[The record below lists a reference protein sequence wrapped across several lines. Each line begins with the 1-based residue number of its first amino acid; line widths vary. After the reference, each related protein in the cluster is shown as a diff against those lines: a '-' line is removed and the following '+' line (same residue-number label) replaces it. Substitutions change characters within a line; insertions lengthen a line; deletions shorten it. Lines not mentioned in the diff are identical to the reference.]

1 MASYDASQTTSDYT
15 NKMYG
20 LIAQEV
26 KTAMDTHNITDF
38 AGWHESDNSA
48 DDLQGVSYE
57 MFVMPLIKAV
67 QELSAKN
74 EALLTRI
81 EALEG

>member
-1 MASYDASQTTSDYT
+1 MKFTIEI
-15 NKMYG
+15 KG
-20 LIAQEV
+20 LGTLKDILDNMDEV
-26 KTAMDTHNITDF
+26 KSFIENKIEEGEDKF
-38 AGWHESDNSA
+38 ESI
-48 DDLQGVSYE
+48 SYE
-57 MFVMPLIKAV
+57 MFVMPLVKAV